1 MADKSTL
8 SVEVPGVDF
17 RELAREAIATRLT
30 EAFLGHEDL
39 IRKIVVAAMERKVND
54 RGEVPQRSYE
64 EKLPFVEWLAEDMLR
79 KATIEVL
86 RAKIDSL
93 RPIIEKEVEA
103 ALKRGAKASAKVLAE
118 SLARQ
123 AASGYGFS
131 AEIIIKAKEPR

>member
-1 MADKSTL
+1 
-8 SVEVPGVDF
+8 
-17 RELAREAIATRLT
+17 
-30 EAFLGHEDL
+30 
-39 IRKIVVAAMERKVND
+39 MERKVND